1 MSCNRQDGANTPDLD
16 SGAVLDATMTKNML
30 WSVGNTGSVS
40 LAEIA
45 AIVVVSTMVTSPR
58 QSNFSCE

>member
-1 MSCNRQDGANTPDLD
+1 MSCNRQGNAKTSDLD
-16 SGAVLDATMTKNML
+16 TGAVPDATTTKNML